1 MIEIPT
7 SYKILIIEILTSY
20 KILIIEILSS
30 YKNTNYWN
38 TNFLQKY

>member
-20 KILIIEILSS
+20 K
-30 YKNTNYWN
+30 NTNNRN
-38 TNFLQKY
+38 TNFLQKYKLLKY